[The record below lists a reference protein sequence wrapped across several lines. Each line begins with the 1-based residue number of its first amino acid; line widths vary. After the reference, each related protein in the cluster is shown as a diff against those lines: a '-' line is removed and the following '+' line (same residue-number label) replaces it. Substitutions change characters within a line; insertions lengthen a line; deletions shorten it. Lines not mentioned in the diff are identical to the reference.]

1 MKVNDMNFDWITQF
15 PDTFKLNIND
25 SIDQFVS
32 NLNRNFEGFFD
43 VIKNI
48 VLSFLNAI
56 GFVVNLIPW
65 WLFVIIIFVLGWK
78 SSKKIHKGIIYAAF
92 LLLIGILGLW
102 ELMYLTLI
110 IVIASVLISLL
121 FGLPIGI
128 LVSSNKKAF
137 AIVRPVLDA
146 MQTMPSFVYLIPAVM
161 FFGLGKVPAV
171 IATIIYA
178 IPPVIRL
185 TSHAINQVDK
195 EMVEAG
201 QSFGSTRLQL
211 LTKIKLPQALS
222 TIMTGVNQ
230 TMMMAVSMVVT
241 CSMIGASGLGEE
253 VLIGINRLEIGR
265 GFTAGISIVIIAVIM
280 DRLTQGWF
288 NKENLAKG
296 EGA

>member
-1 MKVNDMNFDWITQF
+1 MNLDWITHF
-15 PDTFKLNIND
+15 PDNFKIDINET
-25 SIDQFVS
+25 IDKAV
-32 NLNRNFEGFFD
+32 NNFNKSFD
-43 VIKNI
+43 GVFDAIKEV
-48 VLSFLNAI
+48 VLGFLNVI

-65 WLFVIIIFVLGWK
+65 WLLLIVVFILGWK
-78 SSKKIHKGIIYAAF
+78 SSKKIRKGILYASC
-92 LLLIGILGLW
+92 LLIIGFLGLW
-102 ELMYLTLI
+102 ELMNITLT
-110 IVIASVLISLL
+110 IVVASVMISLL

-137 AIVRPVLDA
+137 AVVRPILDA

-171 IATIIYA
+171 FATIIYA

-195 EMVEAG
+195 EMVEAA

-211 LTKIKLPQALS
+211 LIKVKLPQALP

-265 GFTAGISIVIIAVIM
+265 GFTAGISIVIVAVLM

-288 NKENLAKG
+288 SKKAAEKE
-296 EGA
+296 E

>member
-1 MKVNDMNFDWITQF
+1 MNFDWITQF

-25 SIDQFVS
+25 SIDQFVN

-43 VIKNI
+43 IIKNI

-121 FGLPIGI
+121 FGMPIGI

-241 CSMIGASGLGEE
+241 CSMIGASGLGAE

-265 GFTAGISIVIIAVIM
+265 GSMAGISIVIIAVIM
-280 DRLTQGWF
+280 DRITQGWF
-288 NKENLAKG
+288 VDNTPAKE
-296 EGA
+296 EG

>member
-1 MKVNDMNFDWITQF
+1 MNFNWITRF
-15 PDTFKLNIND
+15 PEKFKININEP
-25 SIDQFVS
+25 IDYAV
-32 NLNRNFEGFFD
+32 NYLNKNFEGFFG
-43 VIKNI
+43 VIKGI
-48 VLSFLNAI
+48 VMGFLNAI
-56 GFVVNLIPW
+56 GFIVNLIPW
-65 WLFVIIIFVLGWK
+65 WLLLIIIFVLGWK
-78 SSKKIHKGIIYAAF
+78 SSKKIHKGIIYAFF
-92 LLLIGILGLW
+92 LLLVGILGLW
-102 ELMYLTLI
+102 ELMYLTLT
-110 IVIASVLISLL
+110 IVIASVVISLI

-128 LVSSNKKAF
+128 LVSTNKKAF
-137 AIVRPVLDA
+137 AIVRPILDA

-201 QSFGSTRLQL
+201 QSFGPTRLQL
-211 LTKIKLPQALS
+211 LIKVKLPQALP

-241 CSMIGASGLGEE
+241 CSMIGASGLGAE

-265 GFTAGISIVIIAVIM
+265 GSTAGISIVIIAVIM
-280 DRLTQGWF
+280 DRITQGWF
-288 NKENLAKG
+288 ANNTPAKE
-296 EGA
+296 EG

>member
-1 MKVNDMNFDWITQF
+1 MNFDWITQF

-25 SIDQFVS
+25 SIDQFVN

-43 VIKNI
+43 IIKNI

-288 NKENLAKG
+288 NKEKLAKG